1 MGLSGKGSHLL
12 LLFML
17 IGYPKGKQDSY
28 ILSPVY
34 KMNLFVYFYLTAFIR
49 KNIRGLRLGLEP
61 AP

>member
-12 LLFML
+12 LFVLT
-17 IGYPKGKQDSY
+17 GYPKGKQDSH

-34 KMNLFVYFYLTAFIR
+34 KMNLFVNFDFTAFIR